1 MWLWEVYTNI
11 HLARGG
17 DEIEIEEIE
26 IGYIGYG
33 VKILQVK
40 YKKI

>member
-26 IGYIGYG
+26 IGYIGRALE
-33 VKILQVK
+33 ILQVK